1 MQPILKYFYTL
12 GSGQK
17 TFPLSQYKQQPNCG
31 LSFETFDAVV
41 LNQTEFLFNV
51 SAFGIQIDQDY
62 SDKYE
67 GKTLIWQ
74 ILASVGEQINTKG
87 LVEITLL
94 KDNLKTTNKIN
105 GDAALNGKSQTE
117 LQIKALSID
126 RYGLV

>member
-1 MQPILKYFYTL
+1 
-12 GSGQK
+12 
-17 TFPLSQYKQQPNCG
+17 
-31 LSFETFDAVV
+31 
-41 LNQTEFLFNV
+41 V
-51 SAFGIQIDQDY
+51 SAFGIQIDQEY